1 MFLSSLIKM
10 FNNSG
15 VSELL
20 FVMILDGALH
30 EHFKDNT
37 FFSCS
42 SAIISYPQ
50 VILMNT
56 CLTSLSLNQYE
67 VLVQC
72 FLGKNSVK
80 VQPDVPAGPLYHS
93 CF

>member
-1 MFLSSLIKM
+1 M